1 MNLGLPRIVGTVL
14 TGLLLLA
21 AATTHADAPISKRPA
36 PTPAPYRVQVE
47 DQWGNSLRTFNHNG
61 RIYVMGDYGSAYQV
75 RIRNNSGSR
84 VEAVLSVD
92 GRDAVSGAVA
102 DYRAQ
107 RGYIINAYD
116 SITINGFRES
126 YDNVRQFRFTNP
138 DNSYSSRRGTPQY
151 LGVIG
156 VAFFPERVYQAPPRL
171 SVPTPAPSPERYR
184 AAPNKPSGRGAPRE
198 STRSKSASSQGAPA
212 TAAPRAQA
220 ESSAA
225 DGYAER
231 ESRDDLGRASGTGNL
246 GTEYGERSYNPVEE
260 VAFVRQNSSYPR
272 SVTRL
277 YYDDES
283 GLVARGIQVAPTPC
297 YACYSEPNPF
307 PAVTRFAPPP

>member
-1 MNLGLPRIVGTVL
+1 
-14 TGLLLLA
+14 LLLFA
-21 AATTHADAPISKRPA
+21 AATTHADSPIARRPA
-36 PTPAPYRVQVE
+36 PTPAPYKVQVE
-47 DQWGNSLRTFNHNG
+47 DQWGNSLRTFSHNG
-61 RIYVMGDYGSAYQV
+61 RLYVMGDYGSAYQV
-75 RIRNNSGSR
+75 RIRNNSGAR

-102 DYRAQ
+102 DYRTQ

-138 DNSYSSRRGTPQY
+138 GDSYSSRRGTPQY

-171 SVPTPAPSPERYR
+171 STPAPSPERYR
-184 AAPNKPSGRGAPRE
+184 SAPNKPSGRGAPRE
-198 STRSKSASSQGAPA
+198 SARSKSAASAGAGAPSS
-212 TAAPRAQA
+212 AAPRAQA
-220 ESSAA
+220 EASAA
-225 DGYAER
+225 DGYAKR
-231 ESRDDLGRASGTGNL
+231 ESRDDLGRAEGTGNL

-260 VAFVRQNSSYPR
+260 VAFTRQHNNNPR
-272 SVTRL
+272 SVL
-277 YYDDES
+277 KVYYDDES
-283 GLVARGIQVAPTPC
+283 GLVARGIQVTPMPC
-297 YACYSEPNPF
+297 YSCYSEPNPF

>member
-1 MNLGLPRIVGTVL
+1 
-14 TGLLLLA
+14 LLLSA

-36 PTPAPYRVQVE
+36 PAPAPYRVQVE
-47 DQWGNSLRTFNHNG
+47 DQWGNRMRTFNHNG
-61 RIYVMGDYGSAYQV
+61 RLYVLGDYGSSYQV
-75 RIRNNSGSR
+75 RIHNDSGSR

-102 DYRAQ
+102 DYTAQ
-107 RGYIINAYD
+107 RGYVINAYD

-126 YDNVRQFRFTNP
+126 FDNVRQFRFTDP
-138 DNSYSSRRGTPQY
+138 GDSYSARRGTPQY

-171 SVPTPAPSPERYR
+171 STPAPAPSPERYR
-184 AAPNKPSGRGAPRE
+184 SAPNKPSGRGAPRE
-198 STRSKSASSQGAPA
+198 SSRNKSSAGAPA
-212 TAAPRAQA
+212 SAAPRAEA
-220 ESSAA
+220 EASAA
-225 DGYAER
+225 DGYGESYER
-231 ESRDDLGRASGTGNL
+231 ESRDDLRREGTGNL

-260 VAFVRQNSSYPR
+260 VAFMRQNNARPR
-272 SVTRL
+272 SVLKL

-283 GLVARGIQVAPTPC
+283 GLLARGIQVNPPPC

-307 PAVTRFAPPP
+307 PAVTRFAPPPP